1 MEGKMKFVG
10 LISGGKD
17 SIFNIMKCIEKGHEL
32 VAVANLHPKA
42 LGTETDS
49 YMYQSV
55 GSENIEKIAQC
66 LDTPLFRREITG
78 KPVILDLEY
87 KGTSEDKKDDE
98 VEDLYLLLKE
108 VKEKFP
114 DVKGVSSG
122 AIASTY
128 QKLRVEDICGRLGLV
143 SLAYL
148 WGRDQQELLQEMI
161 DCSMTAIIIKTA
173 VMGLDPYKHLG
184 KTIAELKDH
193 FWQISKNYG
202 FNVCGEGG
210 EYESLTI
217 DCPIYKRK
225 LEIKE
230 TEIILHSKDIYSPV
244 GYLRFKSTE
253 VVDKI

>member
-1 MEGKMKFVG
+1 MKFVA

-17 SIFNIMKCIEKGHEL
+17 SIFNIIKCIEKGHEL
-32 VAVANLHPKA
+32 VALANLHPKTH
-42 LGTETDS
+42 GTELDS

-66 LDTPLFRREITG
+66 LDTPLFRREIMG

-87 KGTSEDKKDDE
+87 NGDSEQKKDDE

-108 VKEKFP
+108 IKEKYP
-114 DVKGVSSG
+114 DIKGVSSG

-128 QKLRVEDICGRLGLV
+128 QKLRVENICDRLGMV

-148 WGRDQQELLQEMI
+148 WGRDHIELLQEMI
-161 DCSMTAIIIKTA
+161 DNKMNAIIIKTA
-173 VMGLDPYKHLG
+173 VIGLDPYKHLG
-184 KTIAELKDH
+184 KSITELQSH
-193 FWQISKNYG
+193 FLDINKKYG

-210 EYESLTI
+210 EYESLTL
-217 DCPIYKRK
+217 DCPIYKKK

-230 TEIILHSKDIYSPV
+230 TEIILHSPDIFSPV
-244 GYLRFKSTE
+244 GYLHFKHVD
-253 VVDKI
+253 VVDKN